1 MAINKLKKKT
11 EIHGLRVYSYL
22 YLIVA
27 VDVCVYVAGHVWR
40 RLFNWESFFFHYV
53 CYFCS
58 LFICCYFHCC
68 CLLWVQCDVWPLATA
83 EPVSVRMH
91 ELNMCS
97 TAKRLT
103 DVPMEGT
110 ASEKSLPR
118 TFARMCACVCVY
130 VARTRYRTTTKKK
143 CENRRESN
151 FLSVIL
157 LCGRTKSK
165 NVLLPIKRRS
175 IDVNWIHSH
184 KMWSFHW
191 PLEWFA
197 LIANGEETCETN
209 LRV

>member
-1 MAINKLKKKT
+1 MSD
-11 EIHGLRVYSYL
+11 EG
-22 YLIVA
+22 YLIGKV
-27 VDVCVYVAGHVWR
+27 
-40 RLFNWESFFFHYV
+40 FFF
-53 CYFCS
+53 
-58 LFICCYFHCC
+58 I
-68 CLLWVQCDVWPLATA
+68 
-83 EPVSVRMH
+83 
-91 ELNMCS
+91 
-97 TAKRLT
+97 
-103 DVPMEGT
+103 
-110 ASEKSLPR
+110 
-118 TFARMCACVCVY
+118 TFATFVHYLFVAIFIVAACCGYSVMCGHLPQLSQSVYECTNWICVRQQKDWLTCRWKVRHPRNPFHEPLLACVRVCVY